1 MKKILAAVTLLLFAV
16 VAAYYWPSPN
26 RERAVRAANPDTQRS
41 TLAGQVVGSKD
52 ADNTFAWLG
61 IPYAAAPIG
70 DLRWRAPQ
78 PVEPWGTPRETIA
91 FSDPC
96 AQLSGPLDG
105 LPDDSGAVVGSEDC
119 LYLNVWSPRGYSTAD
134 SEKRPVMFW
143 IHGGGNTIGTAN
155 TYAANKLAAGE
166 QVVLVTLNYRLGFF
180 GWMSHPALRGKGRD
194 TLDGSGNYA
203 NLDMIAALQ
212 WVQDNIANF
221 GGDPNKVTIF
231 GESAGGRNVYSL
243 MASPLAKGLF
253 QRAISQSGSVSTTP
267 RWRAENFHDAAQ
279 PGMKLSSRE
288 WLSLQLQHAGRAANE
303 DEAKSLQTSMSGD
316 ELRRFMYSRS
326 TEEVLEGISGGAGM
340 YSAPQS
346 FRDGTVLPRET
357 LYTLFRDPKRYNS
370 VPLITGTNRDE
381 MKLFLAQNPEF
392 VDLKLGFIPKIK
404 DPQAYNALAAYL
416 SDNWKALAV
425 DGVARIIS
433 NNGGQAVYAY
443 RWDWDEGG
451 KNWLV
456 DYSELLGA
464 GHGLEVGYIFND
476 FEDGI
481 KVPGLYNSDNIPGR
495 DLLGAQMRSY
505 WSEFA
510 DTGAPGRG
518 RSSALPLWQA
528 WDNEGQRPNL
538 MLLDTAADGGLRMV
552 KEPMTVGMLKER
564 VTNDTGIADLRAR
577 CALYVQLF
585 LLANAGAD
593 VWNKKGYEDIGCAE
607 FEPWSLEVSR

>member
-1 MKKILAAVTLLLFAV
+1 MKKSLVFLILILITVLAVYYFRSSTGEPTLRTV
-16 VAAYYWPSPN
+16 
-26 RERAVRAANPDTQRS
+26 NPDTLRS
-41 TLAGQVVGSKD
+41 TLAGPVVGSSD
-52 ADNTFAWLG
+52 ADNTIAWLG
-61 IPYAAAPIG
+61 IPFAKAPVG

-78 PVEPWGTPRETIA
+78 PPEPWEAPRETIA
-91 FSDPC
+91 FRDPC
-96 AQLSGPLDG
+96 VQLSGPLDG

-119 LYLNVWSPRGYSTAD
+119 LYLNVWSPHAHSSAD
-134 SEKRPVMFW
+134 AGKRPVMFW

-155 TYAANKLAAGE
+155 TYAGNKLAAGE
-166 QVVLVTLNYRLGFF
+166 QVVVVTINYRLGFF
-180 GWMSHPALRGKGRD
+180 GWMSHPALRGNGRD
-194 TLDGSGNYA
+194 ALDASGNYA

-253 QRAISQSGSVSTTP
+253 QRAISQSGSVGTTP
-267 RWRAENFHDAAQ
+267 RWRAENFHAEAR

-288 WLSLQLQHAGRAANE
+288 WLALQLQNAGLAADIDAARGVQKVMSS
-303 DEAKSLQTSMSGD
+303 DEIHD
-316 ELRRFMYSRS
+316 FMYSRS
-326 TEEVLEGISGGAGM
+326 AAQILEGISGGAGM

-346 FRDGTVLPRET
+346 FRDGTVLPKDT
-357 LYTLFRDPKRYNS
+357 LYKLFHDPTRYNS

-381 MKLFLAQNPEF
+381 MKLFLAQSPEF
-392 VDLKLGFIPKIK
+392 VDRKLGFIPKIK

-425 DGVARIIS
+425 DEAADIIS
-433 NNGGQAVYAY
+433 NNGGQPVYAY

-451 KNWLV
+451 NNWLV

-464 GHGLEVGYIFND
+464 GHGLEVAYIFND

-481 KVPGLYNSDNIPGR
+481 VVPGLYTSDNTAGR

-510 DTGAPGRG
+510 DTGTPGRG
-518 RSSALPLWQA
+518 RSGALPLWQP
-528 WDNEGQRPNL
+528 WNTPGPNL

-552 KEPMTVGMLKER
+552 NEPMTVSMLKQR
-564 VTNDTGIADLRAR
+564 IAKDTAFPDLRTR
-577 CALYVQLF
+577 CALHVQLF
-585 LLANAGAD
+585 LLANAGDD
-593 VWNKKGYEDIGCAE
+593 VWNRKDYEAIGCAE